1 MPDIFKLPLL
11 ARNPMAWSLTLL
23 LALLAWIA
31 TLQQTLSML
40 PMQMYGTM
48 GMPFGPFLF
57 FWTVMM
63 AAMMLPALAPTTSVR
78 FELLQQQ
85 SSSTI
90 VSMTRISAFIA
101 GYLVMWCLFGIPIFW
116 LSLLSQ
122 QLVQH
127 EPFVSLGLGIMLFL
141 AVGFYQLTPLKKS
154 YLTHCNPGLCCHT
167 AMSTSL
173 SVGSMFGD
181 IKEGLRHSLSC
192 LGCCGGL
199 MLILVAVG
207 LMNLTW
213 MILVTVLIFLE
224 KAWHQ
229 GHRLSFFVGMALI
242 FYGILAAADPSLL
255 PGLYIG

>member
-1 MPDIFKLPLL
+1 MPDILKLPPP

-23 LALLAWIA
+23 LALLAWIP
-31 TLQQTLSML
+31 TLQQTVSML

-48 GMPFGPFLF
+48 GMAFGPFLF

-63 AAMMLPALAPTTSVR
+63 AAMMLPALAPTISIR
-78 FELLQQQ
+78 FELLQRR
-85 SSSTI
+85 THGVI
-90 VSMTRISAFIA
+90 VSMLRIGAFLL
-101 GYLVMWCLFGIPIFW
+101 GYLLMWGLFGVPVFC

-127 EPFVSLGLGIMLFL
+127 EPFVGLGLGIMLFI
-141 AVGFYQLTPLKKS
+141 AVGLYQWTPLKKS
-154 YLTHCNPGLCCHT
+154 YLEHCNPGLCCHAAIST
-167 AMSTSL
+167 ASFAESI
-173 SVGSMFGD
+173 FCD
-181 IKEGLRHSLSC
+181 IQDGLRHSLVC

-199 MLILVAVG
+199 MLVLVAVG

-224 KAWHQ
+224 KTWHQ
-229 GHRLSFFVGMALI
+229 GHRLSFFVGVALI
-242 FYGILAAADPSLL
+242 FYSILAAADPSLL